1 MNTAT
6 ILFYNILT
14 VVSTVR
20 AEKNVVRAK
29 TIDNKIKF

>member
-14 VVSTVR
+14 VVSTVC
-20 AEKNVVRAK
+20 AAKNVVRAK
-29 TIDNKIKF
+29 TIDIKIKF